1 MSPPYLKGIV
11 PCRQRGAGLIEVMI
25 SVLVMGVGLLGIAAM
40 QATALRNNQSAL
52 ERTQAT
58 VQTYSILDAIRA
70 NAEAARAG
78 AYTIGRTCAVPT
90 GNATLAQRAWISW
103 FTAMRESMGQ
113 TSGTCGTISQSGDNF
128 SVPLDW
134 DDSHATNDGVEGE
147 NSARK
152 DRQSTRLNSRQ

>member
-1 MSPPYLKGIV
+1 
-11 PCRQRGAGLIEVMI
+11 MI

-90 GNATLAQRAWISW
+90 GNATLAQRDRSEE
-103 FTAMRESMGQ
+103 RRVGKECVS
-113 TSGTCGTISQSGDNF
+113 TC
-128 SVPLDW
+128 
-134 DDSHATNDGVEGE
+134 
-147 NSARK
+147 R
-152 DRQSTRLNSRQ
+152 SRWAPYP